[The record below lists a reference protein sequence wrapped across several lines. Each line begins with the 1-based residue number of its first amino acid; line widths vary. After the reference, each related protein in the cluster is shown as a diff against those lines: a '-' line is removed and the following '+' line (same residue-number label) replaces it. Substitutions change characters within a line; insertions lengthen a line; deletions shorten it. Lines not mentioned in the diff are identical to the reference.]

1 MRLTG
6 FPVTVP
12 VGTSPGNHIL
22 IAIQRSRSG
31 QEVTCG
37 AGRAN
42 IQVLPAAGSTSAGSI
57 VGAAAAGPQEPD
69 LGLAPAR
76 RTGPALAADRA
87 VVLAVLALLGM
98 ILLRRGRFG
107 PAPGA
112 LAHLAR

>member
-6 FPVTVP
+6 FPVTIP

-22 IAIQRSRSG
+22 LATQRTTSG
-31 QEVTCG
+31 QQVSCG
-37 AGRAN
+37 PGRTN
-42 IQVLPAAGSTSAGSI
+42 IQVVAAAGSTNAGWI

-69 LGLAPAR
+69 LGLAPDT
-76 RTGPALAADRA
+76 RTGPLLAGDQW

-107 PAPGA
+107 PAAGA
-112 LAHLAR
+112 LARLAR